1 MGGTLSSLY
10 NNVSFGLGLNAREIL
25 KLQEQVTTGSRIN
38 RASDAPAAAYRVLN
52 LSSQQRSITNYLDN
66 LSEVSDVLEYSS
78 IAIDDVKSALAD
90 AKTLLGDVTGG
101 TGGGVL
107 LNVTVEGI
115 NDALDRIVAAANTMH
130 SGKYIFSGSDTS
142 TTPYAVT
149 RSDGYIT
156 SVTYQGSDISRE
168 VEVAPGVEA
177 SAFYSGQELFQ
188 SDDRSEP
195 VFSGS
200 TGAAAGTGTSSV
212 RGDVWLTVTQPG
224 GPGTNYRISIDG
236 GLSDVEVLP
245 GGDTNQMVTDSRTGQ
260 VLYVDTTG
268 IDSTGT
274 EWVRVPGTYDVF
286 NTLITIRERLAEGD
300 LSSAEMEELR
310 NNAFAAIDE
319 LNGVLIQKSVMVG
332 AKIGFLEELK
342 GNLETLQYSTE
353 DEKSRIEQADVAQ
366 LAIDLSRREILYE
379 MSLSMAGK
387 LLSVSML
394 DYL

>member
-38 RASDAPAAAYRVLN
+38 RASDAPSAAYRVLN

-66 LSEVSDVLEYSS
+66 LSEISDVLEYSS
-78 IAIDDVKSALAD
+78 VAINDIKSALAD
-90 AKTLLGDVTGG
+90 AKKLLGDVTGG
-101 TGGGVL
+101 TGGGVI

-130 SGKYIFSGSDTS
+130 GGKYIFSGSSTS
-142 TTPYAVT
+142 TAPYAVT
-149 RSDGYIT
+149 RVDGNIT
-156 SVTYQGSDISRE
+156 SVTYQGSSLSRD
-168 VEVAPGVEA
+168 VEVSPGVEA
-177 SAFYSGQELFQ
+177 SVFYSGQGLFQ

-195 VFSGS
+195 VFSGL

-212 RGDVWLTVTQPG
+212 RGDVWLTVTNDG
-224 GPGTNYRISIDG
+224 SNYHISIDG
-236 GLSDVEVLP
+236 GLTETIVPP
-245 GGDTNQMVTDSRTGQ
+245 GGAANQMVTDSRTGQ

-268 IDSTGT
+268 INNTGT

-286 NTLITIRERLAEGD
+286 NTLINIRDRLASGD
-300 LSSAEMEELR
+300 LTSSEMEELR
-310 NNAFAAIDE
+310 FNAFDAIDE

-332 AKIGFLEELK
+332 AKIGFLEELN
-342 GNLETLQYSTE
+342 GDLETLQYSTE
-353 DEKSRIEQADVAQ
+353 DEKARIEQADIAQ
-366 LAIDLSRREILYE
+366 LSIDLSRREILYQ
-379 MSLSMAGK
+379 MSLAMAGK
-387 LLSVSML
+387 LLSVSLL

>member
-38 RASDAPAAAYRVLN
+38 RASDAPSAAYRVLN

-66 LSEVSDVLEYSS
+66 LSEISDVLEYSS
-78 IAIDDVKSALAD
+78 TAIDDIKSALAD
-90 AKTLLGDVTGG
+90 AKKLLGDVTGG
-101 TGGGVL
+101 TGGGVT

-130 SGKYIFSGSDTS
+130 SGKYIFSGSSTS
-142 TTPYAVT
+142 TAPYAVT
-149 RSDGYIT
+149 RVDGNIT
-156 SVTYQGSDISRE
+156 SVTYQGSSLSRD

-195 VFSGS
+195 VFTGL
-200 TGAAAGTGTSSV
+200 TGAAAGTGTSNV
-212 RGDVWLTVTQPG
+212 RGDVWLTVTYDG
-224 GPGTNYRISIDG
+224 SNYRISIDG
-236 GLSDVEVLP
+236 GLTETIVPP
-245 GGDTNQMVTDSRTGQ
+245 GGAANQMVTDSRTGQ

-268 IDSTGT
+268 INKTGT

-286 NTLITIRERLAEGD
+286 NTLITIRDRLASGN
-300 LSSAEMEELR
+300 LTSAEMEELR
-310 NNAFAAIDE
+310 FNAFDAIDE

-353 DEKSRIEQADVAQ
+353 DEKARIEQADIAQ
-366 LAIDLSRREILYE
+366 LSIDLSRRDILYQ
-379 MSLSMAGK
+379 MSLAMAGK
-387 LLSVSML
+387 LLSVSLL